1 MANNYIHP
9 EDTFLISLNLEVS
22 VDSIGLWKGIHKDHL
37 QKRYDEMIED
47 GSFAE
52 LLKSVI
58 LSDINYKEYNRDNV
72 DSFDTISFNVKEV
85 KQCLTHLN

>member
-9 EDTFLISLNLEVS
+9 EDTFLISLNLEVN

-58 LSDINYKEYNRDNV
+58 LSDINYKEHNLDNV
-72 DSFDTISFNVKEV
+72 DSFDTIIFNIKEV
-85 KQCLTHLN
+85 K